1 MPNFSIGVDLGGTN
15 LRASAVQPDGQVLE
29 DFEIPT
35 HAADGPEQVVERM
48 VRGIA
53 EVNEGH
59 SGSNLIG
66 VGVGVPALIRMDEGV
81 VAKAPNLPGWNDFPL
96 KALLEEKLQLPV
108 MIENDANAAALGEV
122 WLGAGRDVDSLILLT
137 LGTGIGGGIVW
148 KGDILHGHDGM
159 AGELGHM
166 TVDSDSG
173 DLCGC
178 GNHGCM
184 ETESSGTAIRRRA
197 TVAAEIDRSAILKR
211 LREQHGTLTPRLAA
225 QAAEEGCREA
235 QAIFNRAGRGLGIG
249 LSTLINAFNFPLYL
263 IGGGVLAAWDLFAP
277 TMMHEVETRSVTFR
291 NTHTR
296 IAKAELG
303 GRAGIFGAAYLP
315 IRATQQRTV

>member
-1 MPNFSIGVDLGGTN
+1 LPNFSIGVDLGGTN

-35 HAADGPEQVVERM
+35 QAADGPEQVVERM
-48 VRGIA
+48 VRGIV

-59 SGSNLIG
+59 SGSDLIG

-159 AGELGHM
+159 AGELGHI

-211 LREQHGTLTPRLAA
+211 LRDEHGALTPRLAA
-225 QAAEEGCREA
+225 QAAEEGCSEA

-277 TMMHEVETRSVTFR
+277 AMMREVETRSVTFR

-315 IRATQQRTV
+315 IRATPQRDV

>member
-1 MPNFSIGVDLGGTN
+1 
-15 LRASAVQPDGQVLE
+15 
-29 DFEIPT
+29 
-35 HAADGPEQVVERM
+35 M
-48 VRGIA
+48 VKAIT

-59 SGSNLIG
+59 SGSELIG
-66 VGVGVPALIRMDEGV
+66 VGVGVPALIRMEEGV

-148 KGDILHGHDGM
+148 KGEVMRGHDGM

-197 TVAAEIDRSAILKR
+197 TVAAEIDRAPILKK
-211 LREQHGTLTPRLAA
+211 LLDENGALTPRLAA
-225 QAAEEGCREA
+225 QAAHEGCDEA
-235 QAIFNRAGRGLGIG
+235 QAIFERAGRGLGIG
-249 LSTLINAFNFPLYL
+249 LATLINAFNFPLYL
-263 IGGGVLAAWDLFAP
+263 LGGGVLAAWDLFAP
-277 TMMHEVETRSVTFR
+277 AMMREVKMRSVTFR
-291 NTHTR
+291 NTETLV
-296 IAKAELG
+296 AKAELG
-303 GRAGIFGAAYLP
+303 SRAGIYGAAYLP
-315 IRATQQRTV
+315 IRASQQRRV